1 VVILGIKPQIPQQ
14 IIVILAGNSQSFI
27 LQFSVFTYFVQNSAV
42 NFLQGSGIRIINP
55 VLASI
60 FKKIESKQI
69 NLRPE
74 ALKLDEF
81 ILAEI

>member
-1 VVILGIKPQIPQQ
+1 
-14 IIVILAGNSQSFI
+14 
-27 LQFSVFTYFVQNSAV
+27 V